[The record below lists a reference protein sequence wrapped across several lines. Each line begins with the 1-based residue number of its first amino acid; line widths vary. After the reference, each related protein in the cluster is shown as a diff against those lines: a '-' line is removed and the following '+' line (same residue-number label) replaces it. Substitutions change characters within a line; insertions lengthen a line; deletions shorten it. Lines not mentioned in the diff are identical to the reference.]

1 MTQRTNAGTI
11 SRRAILQLIAVSG
24 PALVGLGSAATAQ
37 AQSSLRVPAQQRGF
51 VGPAA
56 SLEEVTIADLQAML
70 QAGTLTARRLLEDY
84 LARIEAIDKRGP
96 ALNSIIEINPDAR
109 QIAEALDAERARS
122 GPRGPLHG
130 IPILLKDNIDTADA
144 TRTAAGSLALV
155 DSQVQQDATVAS
167 RLRDAGAIL
176 LGKAGL
182 SEWAN
187 FRSTRSS
194 SGWSGRGRQVKHP
207 YVLDHNPCGSSSG
220 SAAAVS
226 ANLVAAA
233 LGTETDGSIVCPGAV
248 CGVVGIKPTV
258 GLTSR
263 AGVIPISHT
272 QDTVGPFGRT
282 VADAAVV
289 LGALT
294 GVDARDPAT
303 SASSG
308 KSFTDYTQF
317 LQADGLQGARI
328 GVVRKFRAGISE
340 HVDAVF
346 EAALDQLRA
355 AGATTQDVEIPNEED
370 IRNPAKLPGA
380 NGDSSETIVLQYDF
394 KADLNSYLDTR
405 PDAPAHTLADVI
417 QFNLDHADVEMPYFG
432 QERFVQSQSRGPLT
446 DELYQGALDLNQTFA
461 AGFARFMIDNGFD
474 ALVAPTRGPSWPT
487 DLINGD
493 HGLVSSSQP
502 AAVAGFPL
510 VTVPAGYAF
519 DELPLGLCFMG
530 PAWNEPTLIRL
541 AYAFEQANPV
551 RKAPRFL
558 PSLNLA

>member
-1 MTQRTNAGTI
+1 MAERTKVGAIT
-11 SRRAILQLIAVSG
+11 RRTILQLTAAAG
-24 PALVGLGSAATAQ
+24 PALLGLGSASTAQ
-37 AQSSLRVPAQQRGF
+37 AQAVARQPSQPGF
-51 VGPAA
+51 VGPA
-56 SLEEVTIADLQAML
+56 SNLEEATIADLQAQM
-70 QAGTLTARRLLEDY
+70 QAGRLTARGLLEEY
-84 LARIEAIDKRGP
+84 LARIEAIDRRGP
-96 ALNSIIEINPDAR
+96 ALTSIIEINPDAR
-109 QIAEALDAERARS
+109 QIADALDVERARS
-122 GPRGPLHG
+122 GSRGPLHG
-130 IPILLKDNIDTADA
+130 IPILLKDNIDTADG
-144 TRTAAGSLALV
+144 TGTAAGSLALV

-194 SGWSGRGRQVKHP
+194 SGWSGRGRQVRHP

-233 LGTETDGSIVCPGAV
+233 LGTETDGSIVCPGSV

-282 VADAAVV
+282 VADAAAV

-294 GVDARDPAT
+294 GVDPRDSAT
-303 SASSG
+303 SVSSG
-308 KSFTDYTQF
+308 KSFSDYTQF
-317 LQADGLQGARI
+317 LQADGLQGAHI
-328 GVVRKFRAGISE
+328 GVVRKFRTGISE

-346 EAALDQLRA
+346 DAAVERLRA

-370 IRNPAKLPGA
+370 IRNPAKFPDA

-394 KADLNSYLDTR
+394 KSDLNSYLETR
-405 PDAPAHTLADVI
+405 PDAPTHTLSDLI

-432 QERFVQSQSRGPLT
+432 QERFVQSQARGPLT
-446 DELYQGALDLNQTFA
+446 DDLYQSALELNRSFA
-461 AGFARFMIDNGFD
+461 EGYARFMIENGFD

-510 VTVPAGYAF
+510 ITVPAGYAF

-530 PAWNEPTLIRL
+530 PAWSEPTLIRL
-541 AYAFEQANPV
+541 AYAFEQSGPV

-558 PSLNLA
+558 ATLNLA

>member
-1 MTQRTNAGTI
+1 MMQRKMIGTI
-11 SRRAILQLIAVSG
+11 TRRAVLQLTAAAA
-24 PALVGLGSAATAQ
+24 PALLGLGSLSTVQ
-37 AQSSLRVPAQQRGF
+37 AQSRSQPPRVPQT
-51 VGPAA
+51 VGPFPG
-56 SLEEVTIADLQAML
+56 LEEATIAGLQAAM
-70 QAGTLTARRLLEDY
+70 QAGKLTARGLLEEY
-84 LARIEAIDKRGP
+84 LSRIEAIDTRGP
-96 ALNSIIEINPDAR
+96 KLNSIIELNPDAR
-109 QIAEALDAERARS
+109 TIADTLDAERARS

-155 DSQVQQDATVAS
+155 DSQVDQDATVAAN
-167 RLRDAGAIL
+167 LRKAGAIV
-176 LGKAGL
+176 LGKSGL

-194 SGWSGRGRQVKHP
+194 SGWSGRGRQVRHP

-233 LGTETDGSIVCPGAV
+233 LGTETDGSIVCPGSV

-263 AGVIPISHT
+263 AGVVPISHT

-282 VADAAVV
+282 LADAAAV

-294 GVDARDPAT
+294 GVDSRDDAT
-303 SASSG
+303 TSSAG
-308 KSFTDYTQF
+308 KSFSDYTQF
-317 LQADGLQGARI
+317 LDAGALHGAHI
-328 GVVRKFRAGISE
+328 GVVRQFRAGISE

-346 EAALDQLRA
+346 DAAVEQLRA
-355 AGATTQDVEIPNEED
+355 GGAVTQDTEIPGEED
-370 IRNPAKLPGA
+370 IRNPAKLEGA
-380 NGDSSETIVLQYDF
+380 KGDTSETIVLQYDF
-394 KADLNSYLDTR
+394 KTDIKTYLGTR
-405 PDAPAHTLADVI
+405 PDALTRDLADLI
-417 QFNLDHADVEMPYFG
+417 QFNLDHADEEMPYFG
-432 QERFVQSQSRGPLT
+432 QERFVQSQARGLLT
-446 DELYQGALDLNQTFA
+446 DELYLKALQLNQTFA
-461 AGFARFMIDNGFD
+461 LGFAQFMITSGFD

-510 VTVPAGYAF
+510 ITVPAGYAF
-519 DELPLGLCFMG
+519 DELPVGICFMG
-530 PAWNEPTLIRL
+530 PAWSEPTLIRL

-551 RKAPRFL
+551 RKPPRFL
-558 PSLNLA
+558 PTLNLP